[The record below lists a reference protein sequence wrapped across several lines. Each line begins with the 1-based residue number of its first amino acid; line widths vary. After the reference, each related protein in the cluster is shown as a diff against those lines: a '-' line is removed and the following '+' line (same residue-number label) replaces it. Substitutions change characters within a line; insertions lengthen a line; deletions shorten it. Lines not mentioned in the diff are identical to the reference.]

1 MVQTVSS
8 YKSGMI
14 IFKGSIIVWI
24 VLAIIIILIPP
35 GFVVA
40 ILIASRIGKEEVST
54 RLNVDYYEKI
64 ILKSENLT
72 VKYQGVEYSNLGN
85 DFKEYYSASHEIAL
99 DESSDIASSAALNN
113 TYQDVIT
120 VFVGDGKYTLEAVYE
135 RNVQSF
141 VLYCMVITYK
151 ELAEKD
157 FFYTTSY
164 QISNKTFP
172 YNANT
177 NFDIL
182 VSYLVR

>member
-1 MVQTVSS
+1 MSD
-8 YKSGMI
+8 YKSGKP
-14 IFKGSIIVWI
+14 IFIGSIVVMIVA
-24 VLAIIIILIPP
+24 VLAVLLTPI
-35 GFVVA
+35 GFLVYLRIAFA
-40 ILIASRIGKEEVST
+40 IAEQEVDK
-54 RLNVDYYEKI
+54 RLNLDYYERI

-85 DFKEYYSASHEIAL
+85 NFKEYYSASHEIAL
-99 DESSDIASSAALNN
+99 DESSDIASSAAFND

-135 RNVQSF
+135 RNIQSF

-151 ELAEKD
+151 ELAEKN